1 MHHKDADMFAEWRVR
16 LLDEGI
22 MDADGKINLFLLE
35 EAYPKMLDEE
45 QIMWIERSLVGV
57 DPCIDPEPI
66 AEEIE
71 SDFTPGEVL
80 HIIVDLEEKPE
91 KVTVDRI
98 TDKGIYLASTKDDSV
113 EYLVSEDELKD
124 MVV

>member
-1 MHHKDADMFAEWRVR
+1 MPKDADMFAEWRVR

-22 MDADGKINLFLLE
+22 MDADGKINLVLLE

-45 QIMWIERSLVGV
+45 QIMWIERSLAG
-57 DPCIDPEPI
+57 DEPEI
-66 AEEIE
+66 H
-71 SDFTPGEVL
+71 SDFTPGEIL
-80 HIIVDLEEKPE
+80 HIIIDLEEKPE
-91 KVTVDRI
+91 KVTVERI

-124 MVV
+124 MIV